1 MAASLVEQTYN
12 RLLDM
17 IIKKEYRPGDRLP
30 SEMVLCEEFEVSR
43 NTLRAA
49 LNKLAALGFTET
61 RKGGGTYVKAVD
73 SDVYL
78 NFFIPAL
85 LTHNVSLLEMMRFR
99 KGIEVE
105 AARQAAKEATPEDI
119 EQLRGLLNR
128 CRELNEDVVA
138 FASADTEFH
147 TCIAKASGNKMLEK
161 ITEIIW
167 VMILS
172 EMKNFLVAQG
182 ETIDSLFYHDMVFRC
197 IAEGKSDEAAY
208 LMERHMALITE
219 RVKKYVAAGGNCDR
233 CEPLTN

>member
-30 SEMVLCEEFEVSR
+30 SEMVLCEGFEVSR

-61 RKGGGTYVKAVD
+61 RKGGGTYVKEVD

-85 LTHNVSLLEMMRFR
+85 LTHKVSLLEMMCFR

-105 AARQAAKEATPEDI
+105 AARQAAKEATAEDI
-119 EQLRGLLNR
+119 GRLERLLER
-128 CRELNEDVVA
+128 CRELNDDVVA

-167 VMILS
+167 VMILP
-172 EMKNFLVAQG
+172 EMKDFLVAQG
-182 ETIDSLFYHDMVFRC
+182 ETIDSIFYHDMIFRC
-197 IAEGKSDEAAY
+197 IAYRKSDEAAY
-208 LMERHMALITE
+208 LMDRHMALIIE
-219 RVKKYVAAGGNCDR
+219 RVKKYVASGDNGGR
-233 CEPLTN
+233 CESLPG

>member
-61 RKGGGTYVKAVD
+61 RKGGGTYVKVVD

-78 NFFIPAL
+78 NFFVPAL

-128 CRELNEDVVA
+128 CRELNEDVAA

-182 ETIDSLFYHDMVFRC
+182 ETIDSLFYQIGRASC
-197 IAEGKSDEAAY
+197 
-208 LMERHMALITE
+208 RE
-219 RVKKYVAAGGNCDR
+219 RV
-233 CEPLTN
+233 